1 MSATTSSSTSTS
13 TAATPTCTGNA
24 WILPVQDIACAV
36 RSTSGNYSSIMDKCC
51 GVAEVENYND
61 DCGLYCLAQEQSGQ
75 DLLDCIQSNGASYND
90 VFCGGNLTQT
100 ATAAVPSSTSG
111 SDDDDNDSDA
121 TATGDA
127 AEPTNSDNAAPA
139 QQVVNKAGL
148 GILGMLFCSALLGVV
163 A

>member
-1 MSATTSSSTSTS
+1 MSSTTSTSTSTS
-13 TAATPTCTGNA
+13 TAATATCTGNA
-24 WILPVQDIACAV
+24 WVLPVQDVACAV

-51 GVAEVENYND
+51 GVAEVKDYND

-75 DLLDCIQSNGASYND
+75 DLLDCIQSNGASDSD

-111 SDDDDNDSDA
+111 SDDDDSGNA
-121 TATGDA
+121 TSTGDA
-127 AEPTNSDNAAPA
+127 AEPTNSDNVAPA
-139 QQVVNKAGL
+139 QQVVSKAGL